1 MISPVEVLTA
11 DITGLGSNMTI
22 QLLSEWQL
30 GRIRDTLSYVKKRSP
45 FYSKHL
51 AEIDESQIRT
61 FTNIENIPF
70 TTQQNIID
78 SSSDFLCVP
87 NKEVSRIRTFMTSG
101 STAKAKRIYFT
112 GNDIERTV
120 SFFAHGMTTMVSS
133 GEKVV
138 IMMSDGKPGS
148 IADLLQKGLD
158 RVGVSSKIHGNIAD
172 VETAAS
178 DASKAQCIVG
188 MPSEINYLCV
198 THPSLRPTSVLLSA
212 DYAPE
217 SIINKIQKNWHCKV
231 FTHYGMT
238 ETCYGC
244 AVQCTEESGHHIRHE
259 DMFLEII
266 DPADGSPVPAGCEG
280 EIVITVFANE
290 AMPLIRY
297 RTGDIGSIVVDKCTC
312 GSVLPRLSKVKG
324 RLNNIIEISSGISIS
339 IEQLDEIICGIDTVR
354 TYNAELDLHSNKKTL
369 SLIIDSY
376 GGLDREKIIQ
386 HIRESIPEEITI
398 EVNFETLAPSQW
410 TRKRHIKIIQQ

>member
-1 MISPVEVLTA
+1 MISPVERLTA

-22 QLLSEWQL
+22 QSLSEWQL
-30 GRIRDTLSYVKKRSP
+30 RRIRDTLSHVKKRSP
-45 FYSKHL
+45 FYSKYL
-51 AEIDESQIRT
+51 VDIDESQIQSLADIKR
-61 FTNIENIPF
+61 IPF
-70 TTQQNIID
+70 TTQQDIID
-78 SSSDFLCVP
+78 QSSGFVCVP
-87 NKEVSRIRTFMTSG
+87 DKEIARIRTFMTSG

-112 GNDIERTV
+112 DNDITRTV

-133 GEKVV
+133 GEKVL

-178 DASKAQCIVG
+178 DASEVQCIVG

-198 THPSLRPTSVLLSA
+198 THPSLRPASVLLSA

-217 SIINKIQKNWHCKV
+217 SIINKIKKNWRCKV

-244 AVQCTEESGHHIRHE
+244 AVQCTEGSGHHIRHE

-266 DPADGSPVPAGCEG
+266 DPVDGSSIPIGCEG
-280 EIVITVFANE
+280 EIVLTVFANQ

-297 RTGDIGSIVVDKCTC
+297 RTGDIGSIVIDKCIC
-312 GSVLPRLSKVKG
+312 GGILPRLSKVKG
-324 RLNNIIEISSGISIS
+324 RLNNIIKISEGQNIS
-339 IEQLDEIICGIDTVR
+339 IEQLDEIIYGIDTVR
-354 TYNAELDLHSNKKTL
+354 TYNAELELHPDKKTL
-369 SLIIDSY
+369 SLVIDSY
-376 GGLDREKIIQ
+376 GSLDIEDIIQ
-386 HIRESIPEEITI
+386 NIRQVVPDEITI
-398 EVNFETLAPSQW
+398 EVNFETLPPSAW
-410 TRKRHIKIIQQ
+410 TRKRHLKIT

>member
-1 MISPVEVLTA
+1 MISPVERLTA
-11 DITGLGSNMTI
+11 DITGLGNNMTI
-22 QLLSEWQL
+22 QSLSEWQL

-51 AEIDESQIRT
+51 AEIDGSKIQT
-61 FTNIENIPF
+61 YADIEPIPF
-70 TTQQNIID
+70 TTQQDIID
-78 SSSDFLCVP
+78 HSSDFLCVP
-87 NKEVSRIRTFMTSG
+87 NKEIARIRTFMTSG

-112 GNDIERTV
+112 DNDIERTV

-133 GEKVV
+133 GESVV

-148 IADLLQKGLD
+148 IADLLQKGLK
-158 RVGVSSKIHGNIAD
+158 SKGNPSKVHGNITD

-178 DASKAQCIVG
+178 DASEVQCIVG

-198 THPSLRPTSVLLSA
+198 THPSLRLASVLLSA

-217 SIINKIQKNWHCKV
+217 SIINKIRKNWHCKV

-244 AVQCTEESGHHIRHE
+244 AVQCTEGAGHHIRHE
-259 DMFLEII
+259 DMYLEII

-280 EIVITVFANE
+280 EIVITVFANQ

-297 RTGDIGSIVVDKCTC
+297 RTGDIGSIVMDKCIC
-312 GSVLPRLSKVKG
+312 GGILPRLSKVKG
-324 RLNNIIEISSGISIS
+324 RLNNIIEISSGINIS
-339 IEQLDEIICGIDTVR
+339 IEQLDEIIYGIDSVR
-354 TYNAELDLHSNKKTL
+354 TYNAELELHPEKKTL
-369 SLIIDSY
+369 SLIIDSD
-376 GGLDREKIIQ
+376 GDLSTQEIINR
-386 HIRESIPEEITI
+386 IRQIVPDEITI
-398 EVNFETLAPSQW
+398 EVNFETLAPSAW
-410 TRKRHIKIIQQ
+410 TRKRYLKII

>member
-1 MISPVEVLTA
+1 
-11 DITGLGSNMTI
+11 MTI
-22 QLLSEWQL
+22 QSLSEWQL

-45 FYSKHL
+45 FYSERL
-51 AEIDESQIRT
+51 ANIDESQIQT
-61 FTNIENIPF
+61 FADVERIPF
-70 TTQQNIID
+70 TRQQDIIEY
-78 SSSDFLCVP
+78 SSDFLCVP

-101 STAKAKRIYFT
+101 STTKAKRIYFT
-112 GNDIERTV
+112 DNDIERTV

-133 GEKVV
+133 GEKVL

-148 IADLLQKGLD
+148 IADLLQKGLE
-158 RVGVSSKIHGNIAD
+158 RIGVSSKIHGNITD

-178 DASKAQCIVG
+178 DASEVQCIVG

-217 SIINKIQKNWHCKV
+217 SIINKIRKNWHCKV
-231 FTHYGMT
+231 LTHYGMT

-244 AVQCTEESGHHIRHE
+244 AVQCTEGSGHHIRHE

-266 DPADGSPVPAGCEG
+266 NPADGSPVVAGSEG

-297 RTGDIGSIVVDKCTC
+297 RTGDIGSIVIDKCTC
-312 GSVLPRLSKVKG
+312 GGVLPRLSKVKG
-324 RLNNIIEISSGISIS
+324 RINNIIEISSGINIS
-339 IEQLDEIICGIDTVR
+339 IEQLDEIIFGINTVR
-354 TYNAELDLHSNKKTL
+354 TYNAELDLHFDKKTL

-376 GGLDREKIIQ
+376 GDLSTQEIIQ
-386 HIRESIPEEITI
+386 HIRSSIAEEITI
-398 EVNFETLAPSQW
+398 ENNFETLAPSAW
-410 TRKRHIKIIQQ
+410 TRKRHLKIT

>member
-1 MISPVEVLTA
+1 MISPVEKLTTER
-11 DITGLGSNMTI
+11 TGLGGNMTI
-22 QLLSEWQL
+22 QSLSEWQL
-30 GRIRDTLSYVKKRSP
+30 GRIRHALSYVKKRSS

-51 AEIDESQIRT
+51 ADIDESQIRT

-78 SSSDFLCVP
+78 SSSGFLCVP
-87 NKEVSRIRTFMTSG
+87 NKEIARIRTFMTSG

-112 GNDIERTV
+112 DNDIERTV
-120 SFFAHGMTTMVSS
+120 SFFAHGMTTMVSR
-133 GEKVV
+133 GERVV

-148 IADLLQKGLD
+148 IADLLQKGLE
-158 RVGVSSKIHGNIAD
+158 RMGVPSKIHGNITD

-178 DASKAQCIVG
+178 DASEVQCIVG

-198 THPSLRPTSVLLSA
+198 TYPSLRPTSVLLSA
-212 DYAPE
+212 DYAPR
-217 SIINKIQKNWHCKV
+217 SIINKIRKNWHCKV

-259 DMFLEII
+259 DLYLEII
-266 DPADGSPVPAGCEG
+266 DPVDGSPMSAGCEG
-280 EIVITVFANE
+280 EIGITVFANE

-297 RTGDIGSIVVDKCTC
+297 RTGDIGSIVMDKCTC
-312 GSVLPRLSKVKG
+312 GGILPRLSKVKG
-324 RLNNIIEISSGISIS
+324 RLNNIIEISSGINIS
-339 IEQLDEIICGIDTVR
+339 IEQLDEIIYRIDSVR

-386 HIRESIPEEITI
+386 HIRKSIPEGITT

-410 TRKRHIKIIQQ
+410 TRKRHLKIT